1 MDAALDAMRNL
12 GFEEEVVTR
21 TVKELLD
28 IYGDDGWPFIE
39 EYGYKELIDAILR
52 GSETTKDENM
62 EENDSRQNEVANVR
76 PEDVA
81 GSSNTASG
89 QICSEVGDFAPE
101 AENAIVK
108 SPSSSTCNTVKNTD
122 NRGNQIRGT
131 PLANEGISGWK
142 KVADYQSNQITL
154 TQKERCNDICNS
166 SGNPGAEMNSQSARA
181 VLTPVVPS
189 PQTPLIQKDKSHDD
203 RKMNSQSASA
213 VHFSPPTSSQTPVD
227 PQLVTPQSSR
237 RRRRIPC
244 YGWIDSD
251 DEEEPV
257 DLVHLTPVEPA
268 KRPTQFVRNNY
279 GPNQVKHHQSE

>member
-1 MDAALDAMRNL
+1 MAPRGRPRKRSTRMDAALDAMRNL
-12 GFEEEVVTR
+12 GFDEGVVTR

-52 GSETTKDENM
+52 GSETSKDENM
-62 EENDSRQNEVANVR
+62 VENDSTQIEVANVR

-101 AENAIVK
+101 AENTIVK

-122 NRGNQIRGT
+122 NRGGT
-131 PLANEGISGWK
+131 PLAIEDISGRK
-142 KVADYQSNQITL
+142 EVTDYQSNQITS
-154 TQKERCNDICNS
+154 TQKVRCNDICVS
-166 SGNPGAEMNSQSARA
+166 SGNPEAEMNSQSACA
-181 VLTPVVPS
+181 VLAPVVAS
-189 PQTPLIQKDKSHDD
+189 PKTPLILKDKSHDG

-237 RRRRIPC
+237 RRLPC

-257 DLVHLTPVEPA
+257 DLIHLTPVDPA
-268 KRPTQFVRNNY
+268 KRPTQFARNLTR
-279 GPNQVKHHQSE
+279 